1 MKHIKLA
8 AIVVAAGATLGA
20 GTATARPEP
29 NFIIGTPGNDILPGT
44 RHRDFIIGRRGDDR
58 LIGRAQTDVLLGGP
72 GRDILRAATPLG
84 HSGRDVLRGGLGIDR
99 CVGDSG
105 DTFRG
110 CETIVIRG

>member
-1 MKHIKLA
+1 MHLKTLA
-8 AIVVAAGATLGA
+8 ATAIIAATLGA
-20 GTATARPEP
+20 GTVNARPEP
-29 NFIIGTPGNDILPGT
+29 NFIIGTPGNDVLAGT

-110 CETIVIRG
+110 CEVVVIRD